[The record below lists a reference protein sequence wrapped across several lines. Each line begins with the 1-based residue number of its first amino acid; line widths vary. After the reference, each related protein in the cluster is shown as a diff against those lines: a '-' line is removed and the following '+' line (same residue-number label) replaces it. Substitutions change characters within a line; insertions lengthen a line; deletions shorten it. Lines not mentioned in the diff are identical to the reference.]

1 MKKTLVLLLATF
13 ALNAIPVAYAGE
25 ALPEIAAVDDATIEA
40 LADFVPAE

>member
-25 ALPEIAAVDDATIEA
+25 ALPEIGAVDEVAVTP